1 MALVLKDRVQET
13 TTTTGTGTIT
23 LAGAVSGFQSFSAI
37 GNGNTC
43 YYAIVGETEWEVG
56 LGTYT
61 SSGTTLSRDTIL
73 ESSNGGTAVNFSA
86 GTKNVFV
93 TYPAEQ
99 GIYKDASGN
108 AIALGTPASAT
119 LTNATG
125 LPLTTGV
132 TGTLPI
138 ANGGT
143 NLTTYTQGDIVY
155 ASATN
160 TLGKLADVA
169 TGNALLS
176 GGVGADP
183 AWGKVELTTHVSGT
197 LPVANGGTGI
207 TSLGTGVATFLG
219 TPSSSN
225 LASAVTDETGSGS
238 LVFAT
243 SPTLVTPALGTPS
256 SGTLTSCTGLPL
268 TTGVTGTLPVAN
280 GGTGTATSFTTGSV
294 VFAGASGVYSQDNAN
309 LFWDDTN
316 NRLGIG
322 TATPSELLEI
332 SSDGRAFLAI
342 SRASTNTTQ
351 PVITGRKARG
361 TQASKTTVASGDICI
376 TYSGTGYDGA
386 NYFDVGTINVS
397 VDNTVSTGIVPG
409 RLSFST
415 TSTAGTLT
423 ERMRIDSAGN
433 VGIGTTSPTGRLD
446 VRTAAGTAAQMNL
459 YSGDNTTVSR
469 FSVGQVG
476 SIDWDIGLTA
486 TSGNF
491 QIGGLGGSV
500 ATAYAITRSGTSV
513 STHAWNT
520 SGSERMRIDSS
531 GNVGIGTTSP
541 NVKLDVIGSIEASPA
556 ATQDGVILAGRAGGT
571 SSFAVTLTPTTLT
584 ASRTI
589 TLPDAT
595 TTMVG
600 TDTTQT
606 LTNKR
611 VTPRVSTTTSSATPT
626 INTDNVD
633 VFGLTA
639 QTVDITSFTT
649 NLSGTPTDGQKL
661 LIYIVGTAARAI
673 TWGASFES
681 STITLPTTTVSTN
694 RLDVG
699 FIWNAATS
707 KWRCV
712 ATA

>member
-1 MALVLKDRVQET
+1 MALVLKDRVRVT
-13 TTTTGTGTIT
+13 SSTTGTGTFT
-23 LAGAVSGFQSFSAI
+23 LGSAASGFQDFSVI
-37 GNGNTC
+37 GDGNTT
-43 YYAIVGETEWEVG
+43 YYTIQNSGDNTWEVG
-56 LGTYT
+56 IGTYT
-61 SSGTTLSRDTIL
+61 ASGTTLSRDTVL
-73 ESSNGGTAVNFSA
+73 ESSNSGSLVNFAA
-86 GTKNVFV
+86 GTKDVFV
-93 TYPAEQ
+93 TYPAEK
-99 GIYKDASGN
+99 GLYLDASNN
-108 AIALGTPASAT
+108 AIGLGTPASAT

-132 TGTLPI
+132 TGTLPV

-169 TGNALLS
+169 TGNALIS

-183 AWGKVELTTHVSGT
+183 SWGKVGLTTHVSGT
-197 LPVANGGTGI
+197 LPVANGGTG
-207 TSLGTGVATFLG
+207 TS
-219 TPSSSN
+219 
-225 LASAVTDETGSGS
+225 
-238 LVFAT
+238 
-243 SPTLVTPALGTPS
+243 
-256 SGTLTSCTGLPL
+256 
-268 TTGVTGTLPVAN
+268 
-280 GGTGTATSFTTGSV
+280 TAFTAGSV

-316 NRLGIG
+316 NYLGIG
-322 TATPSELLEI
+322 TASPSEKLTVYNSASVVFSLDSDTGTNLRNTRYTSDA
-332 SSDGRAFLAI
+332 SSPFL
-342 SRASTNTTQ
+342 TL
-351 PVITGRKARG
+351 RKARG
-361 TQASKTTVASGDICI
+361 TLASPTAVNSGDGLGII
-376 TYSGTGYDGA
+376 QFVGYGGTNYRGLAYISGT
-386 NYFDVGTINVS
+386 
-397 VDNTVSTGIVPG
+397 VDTYTSDTNISSL
-409 RLSFST
+409 LSFST
-415 TSTAGTLT
+415 TPTGSITPV
-423 ERMRIDSAGN
+423 ERMRIDSA
-433 VGIGTTSPTGRLD
+433 
-446 VRTAAGTAAQMNL
+446 
-459 YSGDNTTVSR
+459 
-469 FSVGQVG
+469 
-476 SIDWDIGLTA
+476 
-486 TSGNF
+486 
-491 QIGGLGGSV
+491 
-500 ATAYAITRSGTSV
+500 
-513 STHAWNT
+513 
-520 SGSERMRIDSS
+520 

-571 SSFAVTLTPTTLT
+571 SSYAVTLTPTTLT

-589 TLPDAT
+589 TLPDST

-600 TDTTQT
+600 TDTTQTLTNKTISADNNTLSGIAASSFVLSNASGNIDGAAAQKAIPSGTVVGTTDTQT

-649 NLSGTPTDGQKL
+649 NLSGTPTDGQRL

-681 STITLPTTTVSTN
+681 STVTLPTTTVSTN